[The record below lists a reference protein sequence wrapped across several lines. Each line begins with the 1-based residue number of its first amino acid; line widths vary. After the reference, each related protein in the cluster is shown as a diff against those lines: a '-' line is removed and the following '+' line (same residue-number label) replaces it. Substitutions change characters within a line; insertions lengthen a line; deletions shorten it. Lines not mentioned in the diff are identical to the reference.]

1 MFKRTSALLLG
12 FTGFLMIGL
21 PSLAAAQEAG
31 ISLQD
36 ALNRALQSSPRLEA
50 ARAAVRAGEGE
61 KQQAGAWQNPNL
73 NLEAENFAGSDAYSG
88 FKSAETTVGVSQTID
103 WSDKAGYRVAVAEEG
118 SNLHRIDY
126 AIAKADLISD
136 VHTAYANAVAAQE
149 RLRMAREQKELAE
162 KLYEEVAERISAA
175 REPDIQK
182 SKAQITLST
191 ARFAQEKAQRE
202 LEHAKHVLASTWGGH
217 EGAFN
222 LQPDYFYTLS
232 PPMTEKAAEQAL
244 DNSPYMKRALT
255 EQNRMQAIHELEQAQ
270 ALPDPTV
277 GVGVRDFRA
286 TESQALIASVS
297 IPLPVMNMNSGGIA
311 KARENVSKA
320 ASDARTRRISLV
332 NDLHEALES
341 MTNAHGNA
349 SNLKTSILPAAE
361 KAFSQARK
369 GYNAGKFAYLEVLD
383 AQRTLFDVKAQY
395 IDTLNE
401 YHKSKAT
408 LTRLTSPEAQDGKNE

>member
-1 MFKRTSALLLG
+1 
-12 FTGFLMIGL
+12 
-21 PSLAAAQEAG
+21 
-31 ISLQD
+31 
-36 ALNRALQSSPRLEA
+36 
-50 ARAAVRAGEGE
+50 
-61 KQQAGAWQNPNL
+61 
-73 NLEAENFAGSDAYSG
+73 
-88 FKSAETTVGVSQTID
+88 
-103 WSDKAGYRVAVAEEG
+103 
-118 SNLHRIDY
+118 
-126 AIAKADLISD
+126 
-136 VHTAYANAVAAQE
+136 
-149 RLRMAREQKELAE
+149 
-162 KLYEEVAERISAA
+162 
-175 REPDIQK
+175 
-182 SKAQITLST
+182 
-191 ARFAQEKAQRE
+191 
-202 LEHAKHVLASTWGGH
+202 
-217 EGAFN
+217 
-222 LQPDYFYTLS
+222 
-232 PPMTEKAAEQAL
+232 
-244 DNSPYMKRALT
+244 MKRALT

-311 KARENVSKA
+311 KASENVSKA